1 MKLTCIKGNQSIP
14 LLYFSWYMC
23 YAIFDLYKKPT
34 PLHIIREFSPNENSS
49 CKFLYEAKKISW
61 NLTREQFI
69 RLNLMAFRMPWKNNM
84 LEILEFYT
92 ILSCV
97 HARIFFWSSLSYAF
111 IKNSSKTIIFAS
123 FNSVFWFSTILN
135 KPLIAINHK
144 KTKNYFILSFNIDQK
159 NLITMK
165 KTIWYFI
172 IQKIIRNFWLE
183 PK

>member
-1 MKLTCIKGNQSIP
+1 MKPFSQKSNLAKHIKNRYSIWKTLEMFFHKHLCETTMKLTCIKGNQSIP

-49 CKFLYEAKKISW
+49 GKFLYEAKKISW
-61 NLTREQFI
+61 NLTIEQFI

-97 HARIFFWSSLSYAF
+97 HARILFEVALVMLS
-111 IKNSSKTIIFAS
+111 
-123 FNSVFWFSTILN
+123 
-135 KPLIAINHK
+135 
-144 KTKNYFILSFNIDQK
+144 
-159 NLITMK
+159 
-165 KTIWYFI
+165 
-172 IQKIIRNFWLE
+172 
-183 PK
+183 